1 MVKKTRFSENS
12 DKTMIEKKQLRSANI
27 ILYSIC
33 IFWVTIFVWANY
45 AVLEEVTRT
54 MGRVVASSKI
64 QVIQNLEGGIIKEI
78 LTKTGATVSSGD
90 PLIIFE
96 STRFQSELSA
106 LTKEKQAAEKNLKLL
121 DEELGILEPLVNQGV
136 ESRMELIRLLQRISD
151 AEAGL
156 MKAEETLPILE
167 DRLFRTTVIAPVD
180 GIVNRLLVNTTG
192 GVVQPG
198 ESLLEIVP
206 IDDEL
211 IIEVEINP
219 KDIAYVL
226 PGQEAI
232 IKLTA
237 FDFSKFGS
245 LKGKVINVGVDTI
258 QKEDGSIWYICQI
271 AVDGNGFTS
280 IGKTIKILPGMV
292 AEADIVS
299 GEKTVLK
306 YLLQPVTKIAN
317 EAFRE
322 R

>member
-1 MVKKTRFSENS
+1 
-12 DKTMIEKKQLRSANI
+12 MIEKKQLRSANI

-33 IFWVTIFVWANY
+33 IFWVMIFVWANY
-45 AVLEEVTRT
+45 ATLEEVTRT

-64 QVIQNLEGGIIKEI
+64 QIIQNLEGGRIKEI

-90 PLIIFE
+90 PLIVFE
-96 STRFQSELSA
+96 SIRFKAELSA

-121 DEELGILEPLVNQGV
+121 DEELDILEPLVNQGV
-136 ESRMELIRLLQRISD
+136 ESKMELIRLRQRILD
-151 AEAGL
+151 AEASL
-156 MKAEETLPILE
+156 MKSEETLPILE

-198 ESLLEIVP
+198 EPLLEIVP
-206 IDDEL
+206 IGDEL

>member
-1 MVKKTRFSENS
+1 
-12 DKTMIEKKQLRSANI
+12 MIEKKQLRSANI

-33 IFWVTIFVWANY
+33 IFWVMIFVWANY

-90 PLIIFE
+90 PLIVFE
-96 STRFQSELSA
+96 SIRFKAELSA

-121 DEELGILEPLVNQGV
+121 DEELDILEPLVNQGV
-136 ESRMELIRLLQRISD
+136 ESKMELIRLRQRILD

-156 MKAEETLPILE
+156 MKSEETLPVLE
-167 DRLFRTTVIAPVD
+167 DRLFRSTVIAPVD

-198 ESLLEIVP
+198 EPLLEIVP
-206 IDDEL
+206 IGDEL